1 MLRFDLCD
9 FSDAYIIFIGKII
22 ITAPDNNADDKKIA
36 FKNNAPFIGCV
47 TKINN
52 TLINYAEDLDIGM
65 PMYTKIVALMVKVT
79 TEYSITGKL
88 EGDNAEKDDVR
99 IVVRLKHLSNFWR
112 TLDMPLMN
120 CKVSLTLT
128 WSENCVITSKSYRR
142 VVAAQGNNPAVDGID
157 NPIGATFKIKDTK
170 LYVPVVTL
178 STENDNRLLE
188 QLKTGFFMKSVEKSP

>member
-112 TLDMPLMN
+112 TLDMPLIN

-128 WSENCVITSKSYRR
+128 WSENCVITSKAYRR
-142 VVAAQGNNPAVDGID
+142 VVAAQGNNPEVDGID